1 MWMVF
6 NEWENPPYSE
16 GPPNPVSN
24 RSGLW
29 VGRIIAEASNAEL
42 DHTVS
47 QSARFETQE
56 VGRPLFP
63 LNFPIG
69 FFQDL

>member
-1 MWMVF
+1 MVF
-6 NEWENPPYSE
+6 DEWENPPYLE
-16 GPPNPVSN
+16 GSPNPVSN

-29 VGRIIAEASNAEL
+29 VGRIIAEANNAEL

-56 VGRPLFP
+56 AGRSLFP